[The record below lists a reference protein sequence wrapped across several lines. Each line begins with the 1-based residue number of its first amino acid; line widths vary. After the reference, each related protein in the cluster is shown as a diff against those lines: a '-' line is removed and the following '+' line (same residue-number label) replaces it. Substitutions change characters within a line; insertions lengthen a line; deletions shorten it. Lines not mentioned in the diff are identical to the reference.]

1 MARADFQDRLQRI
14 GTQSPHH
21 NAVEPTSPKPKAAG
35 RQTTHLGLMAVGAV
49 FMAGSVQALK
59 YAYQNYEALRESGAL
74 GTLAGL
80 VIGGAIALLIG
91 AIAMLRAIPNK
102 NAANKTATEPEQ
114 PVRQPSAMAR
124 VLFSLLGVAFGAIA
138 ILYMFMGAAVRFL
151 PGEKAQLFSAGSV
164 VIALTLLGVSLLF
177 GLVGLFLRGY
187 ALGRVPVY
195 FVLGGMFTYAVVQ
208 IARINFLEWEG
219 LIAALQ

>member
-14 GTQSPHH
+14 GTQPPNHD
-21 NAVEPTSPKPKAAG
+21 AAEPPSPKPKASG
-35 RQTTHLGLMAVGAV
+35 RQTMHHGLMAVGAI
-49 FMAGSVQALK
+49 FMAASIQALK
-59 YAYQNYEALRESGAL
+59 YAYQNHEAMRESGAF

-80 VIGGAIALLIG
+80 VIGGVVALLIG
-91 AIAMLRAIPNK
+91 AIAMLRAIPK
-102 NAANKTATEPEQ
+102 KDATNQDATQPEH

-124 VLFSLLGVAFGAIA
+124 VLFSLLGVALGSIA

-164 VIALTLLGVSLLF
+164 VIALALLGVSLLF
-177 GLVGLFLRGY
+177 GLVSLFLRGY

-195 FVLGGMFTYAVVQ
+195 FVLGGIFTYAVVQ
-208 IARINFLEWEG
+208 IARVNFLEWDG
-219 LIAALQ
+219 LVAALQ